1 MVSVPRFK
9 YLFWIDRSYDYGGR
23 HTYTDSEGKTRTY
36 IYIHI
41 VSVEYWTQHQHLQDT
56 HILSTLPKPIQDVIG
71 GEVTESMFEYFGS
84 SLKCI
89 QTLTSLG
96 CMYCGVAS

>member
-1 MVSVPRFK
+1 MISVPRFK
-9 YLFWIDRSYDYGGR
+9 YIFWIDGSYDYGGR
-23 HTYTDSEGKTRTY
+23 NTYIDSKGKVRTY

-41 VSVEYWTQHQHLQDT
+41 VTVEYWAQHQHLQGT
-56 HILSTLPKPIQDVIG
+56 SIQNTLPKAIQDVLG
-71 GEVTESMFEYFGS
+71 GEVTDSMFEYFGS

-96 CMYCGVAS
+96 CMYCGVSS